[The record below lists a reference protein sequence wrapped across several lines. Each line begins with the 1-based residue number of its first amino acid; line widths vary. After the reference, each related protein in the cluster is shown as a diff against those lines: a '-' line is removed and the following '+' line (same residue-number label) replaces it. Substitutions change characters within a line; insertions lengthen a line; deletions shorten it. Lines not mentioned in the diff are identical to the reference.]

1 MLPSNRRRS
10 VLALVLL
17 APIGALVL
25 GVSADVMGPNPQE
38 ALIREL
44 GQWTIRFL
52 AVVLA
57 ITPLRQAFGW
67 VSLLHY
73 RRMVGLFVFFYGSLH
88 LLAYLVFDKA
98 VDLAEVWIDVID
110 RPFITVGMLAWVMLL
125 TLAITSPKVILRK
138 LGPQRWKRIHQTIY
152 VVAFLAVLHFF
163 WMRTGKLN
171 FGEVWL
177 WGGVLFAL
185 LLMRTPPI
193 RERLIEFG
201 RHRARRSA

>member
-1 MLPSNRRRS
+1 MLTPHRGRS

-17 APIGALVL
+17 APIGALIL
-25 GVSADVMGPNPQE
+25 GVSANAMGPNPQE

-44 GQWTIRFL
+44 GQWTIRLL

-57 ITPLRQAFGW
+57 ITPLRQVFGW
-67 VSLLHY
+67 VSLLQY
-73 RRMVGLFVFFYGSLH
+73 RRMIGLFVFFYGSLH
-88 LLAYLVFDKA
+88 LLAYMVFDKA
-98 VDLAEVWIDVID
+98 VDLAEVWIDVMD
-110 RPFITVGMLAWVMLL
+110 RPFITVGILAWVMLL
-125 TLAITSPKVILRK
+125 VLAITSPKAILRR
-138 LGPQRWKRIHQTIY
+138 LGPNRWKRIHRMIY
-152 VVAFLAVLHFF
+152 AVAFLAVLHFF

-193 RERLIEFG
+193 KERLVEFG
-201 RHRARRSA
+201 RRRARRSA